1 MNTLSIFKE
10 NFSEKRS
17 LYKKFIT
24 KSNRFFHK
32 SQIVT
37 TINSD
42 KTFETLSS
50 FTKSSFS
57 KKNNLKSYK
66 LLFKPNLTLKDSE
79 ALSSIYTS
87 KNYEDNEKEISIKY
101 NLNTDLSLI
110 EKDEIRKI
118 FKIKN
123 NNQNKSINTTSHQT
137 KYGNEYLDP
146 FNSKQVLNLNN
157 DIYQKVNTIRLGVQY
172 EEFQKK
178 INELSK
184 RKHLINLMPKIR
196 ISRLTNSVTK
206 ITKQLSKPLSGIANN
221 NKYITEKNVDLIKKK
236 LPPIKY
242 QIQPFNKLK
251 NDIVIFPSNIF
262 TQYHPS
268 SRGQFAL
275 CTTENGTIYVFG
287 GLQSKSF
294 SEMWVCQIRKKS
306 FVNKKT
312 NLEQENEFLTWE
324 KIGKAKEDEC
334 PLPRYGHSMTYY
346 RDYLYIF
353 GGNVIGGSL
362 IRNREEN
369 ITIYDIK
376 KEIYYYPKCHNYK
389 IVQWRRNHI
398 GIGIGNNILI
408 HGGINDEGEFLDDL
422 LLFECLKFKW
432 IKLSYKS
439 LIKIPKI
446 AFHTGVLVIKNQD
459 IIFHNDLNIYK
470 FPEGS
475 ISKNKRNKIKIE
487 GIYIFGGIEKEGN
500 FHSNL
505 WLIRIGVKPVDIIN
519 VPSKGKQPPPRILCG
534 MTFFSPLNILVVYGG
549 RNQFIS
555 ETQIL
560 NDIWIF
566 DLESFTWIIPVYDIG
581 SFYPICE
588 HCMFTSGE
596 RIIFLGG
603 SGNNGLEKFDL
614 NTIEFELF
622 TEKPIF
628 DNKNVENLLN

>member
-50 FTKSSFS
+50 LTKSSFS

-79 ALSSIYTS
+79 ALSRIYS
-87 KNYEDNEKEISIKY
+87 LKNYEDNEKEISIKY

>member
-32 SQIVT
+32 SQIAT

-50 FTKSSFS
+50 LTKSSFS

-79 ALSSIYTS
+79 ALSSIYTL

-184 RKHLINLMPKIR
+184 RKQLINLMPKIR

-206 ITKQLSKPLSGIANN
+206 ITNQLSKPLSGIANN
-221 NKYITEKNVDLIKKK
+221 NKYITEKNIDLIKKK

-251 NDIVIFPSNIF
+251 NDIVIFPSQIF

-275 CTTENGTIYVFG
+275 CTSENGTIHVFG

-353 GGNVIGGSL
+353 GGNVMGGSL

-487 GIYIFGGIEKEGN
+487 GIYIFGGIEKDGN

-519 VPSKGKQPPPRILCG
+519 VPSNGKQPPPRILCG

-628 DNKNVENLLN
+628 DNNVENLLN

>member
-1 MNTLSIFKE
+1 MNTLTIFKE

-50 FTKSSFS
+50 LTKSSFS

-206 ITKQLSKPLSGIANN
+206 ITKKLSKPLSGIANN

-353 GGNVIGGSL
+353 GGNVMGGSL
-362 IRNREEN
+362 IRSREEN
-369 ITIYDIK
+369 ITIYDLK

>member
-1 MNTLSIFKE
+1 MNTLTIFKE

-24 KSNRFFHK
+24 KSNRFIHK
-32 SQIVT
+32 SQVAT

-353 GGNVIGGSL
+353 GGNVMGGSL
-362 IRNREEN
+362 IRSREEN
-369 ITIYDIK
+369 ITIYDLK

-432 IKLSYKS
+432 TKLSYKS